1 MDIRSLREKI
11 NRADDQLVSAFKE
24 RMEIALEIARYK
36 KANGLAIHDPARER
50 AVVERLTEGC
60 DESLSGAIEKL
71 YETLFELS
79 REQQRR
85 FMAEDENHE

>member
-11 NRADDQLVSAFKE
+11 NRVDDQMVSLLKE

-36 KANGLAIHDPARER
+36 KENGLAIYDPARER
-50 AVVERLTEGC
+50 AVVERLTAGC
-60 DESLSGAIEKL
+60 GEAASRAIEKL
-71 YETLFELS
+71 YETLFDIS

-85 FMAEDENHE
+85 FMEEDENRG